1 MTLTKTGGDRWV
13 LTSQRSAPMLVIQI
27 SMEVASI
34 RSTAEVNA
42 VATIHQGWIMRASS
56 SVPMVTLVTELITE
70 SKNSITQINTK
81 PNFAPRIL
89 NRTRI
94 KNVIIKNFVP
104 LPTILKSYP

>member
-1 MTLTKTGGDRWV
+1 
-13 LTSQRSAPMLVIQI
+13 MLVIQI
-27 SMEVASI
+27 SMEVARI
-34 RSTAEVNA
+34 QSTAQVNA
-42 VATIHQGWIMRASS
+42 VVTLLGWMVRASS